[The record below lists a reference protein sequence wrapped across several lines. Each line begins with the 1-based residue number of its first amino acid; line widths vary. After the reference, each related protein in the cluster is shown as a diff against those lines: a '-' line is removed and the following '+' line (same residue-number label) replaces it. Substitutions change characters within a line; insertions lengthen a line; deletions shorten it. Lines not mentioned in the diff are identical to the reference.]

1 MSEIVSN
8 VISPQYVSKTLHL
21 MLNVIPDVT
30 PGSEYCALVLGG
42 SEAAPEAADRPSG
55 VVRLDTVDSSSQFYV
70 SLLPG
75 ELSTS
80 DELPDLGSEWSARFG
95 WVILVHQNNK

>member
-1 MSEIVSN
+1 M
-8 VISPQYVSKTLHL
+8 
-21 MLNVIPDVT
+21 
-30 PGSEYCALVLGG
+30 
-42 SEAAPEAADRPSG
+42 AADRPSG

-95 WVILVHQNNK
+95 WVMLVHQNNK